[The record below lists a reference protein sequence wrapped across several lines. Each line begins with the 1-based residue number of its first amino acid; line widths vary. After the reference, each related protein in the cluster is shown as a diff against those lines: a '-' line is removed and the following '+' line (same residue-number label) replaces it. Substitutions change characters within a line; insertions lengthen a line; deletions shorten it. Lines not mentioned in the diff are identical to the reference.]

1 MAGIL
6 HRSPGHTEAP
16 DRLAVPARRFSVPRL
31 LRLWA
36 KSLGLI
42 GFFGLGIVLMVGPFY
57 WIFEASLAVDSADVY
72 SIPPQPLPDELTL
85 ENYGRVFEQVPFE
98 RFAWNSFKVA
108 SLITVGQLV
117 TASMAAYA
125 FARLK
130 FRGRNLL
137 FALVIAALM
146 VPIQVVIVPLFL
158 LMRQLDL
165 TNTHWALILP
175 ALVTPFGIFLLRQYF
190 LTIPV
195 DFEDA
200 AFVDGAGRFRTF
212 VTVVLPLS
220 GPALTALGILAFTFW
235 WNDLLFPLVMIN
247 DPELQTLPVGLLLLT
262 GRFAEGSLSVIAA
275 GITLAVLP
283 VLVVFLILQKQIVR
297 SVAGSGLKG

>member
-1 MAGIL
+1 
-6 HRSPGHTEAP
+6 
-16 DRLAVPARRFSVPRL
+16 
-31 LRLWA
+31 
-36 KSLGLI
+36 
-42 GFFGLGIVLMVGPFY
+42 MVGPFY
-57 WIFEASLAVDSADVY
+57 WIFEASLAVDSTDVY

-85 ENYGRVFEQVPFE
+85 ENYGQVFEQVPFE

-108 SLITVGQLV
+108 SFITIGQLI

-125 FARLK
+125 FARLR
-130 FRGRNLL
+130 FRGRGLL
-137 FALVIAALM
+137 FAVVIAALM

-158 LMRQLDL
+158 LMRQLEL

-190 LTIPV
+190 LTIPAE
-195 DFEDA
+195 FEDA

-212 VTVVLPLS
+212 VTVMLPLS

>member
-1 MAGIL
+1 MSESDIV
-6 HRSPGHTEAP
+6 SIEAP
-16 DRLAVPARRFSVPRL
+16 RRPGLVGGQRVANAAKNLAFIA
-31 LRLWA
+31 
-36 KSLGLI
+36 
-42 GFFGLGIVLMVGPFY
+42 FFGIGIALMVGPFY
-57 WIFEASLAVDSADVY
+57 WIIEASLAVDSTDVY

-85 ENYGRVFEQVPFE
+85 DNYSQVFDQVPFE

-108 SLITVGQLV
+108 SLITIGQLI

-125 FARLK
+125 FARLS
-130 FRGRNLL
+130 FRGRDFL

-146 VPIQVVIVPLFL
+146 VPLQVVIVPLFL
-158 LMRQLDL
+158 LMRDLGL

-175 ALVTPFGIFLLRQYF
+175 GLVTPFGIFLLRQHF
-190 LTIPV
+190 LTIPKEL
-195 DFEDA
+195 EDA

-212 VTVVLPLS
+212 IEIVLPLS

-262 GRFAEGSLSVIAA
+262 GRFAEASLSVIAA
-275 GITLAVLP
+275 GITLAILP
-283 VLVVFLILQKQIVR
+283 VLVVFLVLQKQIVR
-297 SVAGSGLKG
+297 SVASSGLKG